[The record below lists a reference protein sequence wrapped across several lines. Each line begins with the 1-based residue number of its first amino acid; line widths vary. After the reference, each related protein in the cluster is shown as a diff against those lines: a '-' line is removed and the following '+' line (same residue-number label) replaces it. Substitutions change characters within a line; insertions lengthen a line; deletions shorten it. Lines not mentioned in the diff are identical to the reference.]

1 VSSSRV
7 RGLLLIVLVPLAL
20 FVPSAGAVSSELFIS
35 EYIEGSGQNKALEIY
50 NDTGSPVNLAT
61 GAYSVQYFFNGQTTA
76 GLTINLTGTVA
87 SGDVYVLAQATAA
100 AEILAQA
107 DQTSTATNWYNG
119 NDAVVLR
126 KGTTVVDSIGQI
138 GVDPGTEWG
147 TGLTST
153 MDNTLRRKASV
164 VAGDTNP
171 GDAFDPSLEWDGFA
185 NGTFGG
191 LGCPGVG
198 NCVTPPDPLG
208 VCGDPATLISVIQGS
223 DATSPVAGSQ
233 HTIEGVVIGDF
244 DGAGGLNGFFVQEED
259 ADRDGNPLTSEGIF
273 VAAVGTSVRGD
284 RVRVRG
290 TVSEFPAPPAAPV
303 NAMTR
308 LGNVTGM
315 AVCSSGSSV
324 TTTDVMLPAPSA
336 TNAPAAYE
344 PLEGMQVRLPQTLVI
359 SEYFDYDRFGEI
371 VLGLPLA
378 GESRHFTPTSLEEPS
393 TDPASPVQQRTAAY
407 LRSRITLDDGLGV
420 QNPEFTRHPNGDG
433 FGLMNSFRGGD
444 TVANTVGVLA
454 WDFNRWRIQPT
465 GAATYTEVNERPGPL
480 DSVEGIRVAT
490 MNTLNFFLTLD
501 IEPNNPP
508 NPLDNKC
515 GPALTLE
522 CRGADSNQPDEFNRQ
537 RTKLLAALAGLD
549 GDVIGLN
556 ELENTTGVDP
566 LGDPAKGI
574 VAGLNAMPGIGPYAA
589 IDTGTIGTDA
599 IKVGLIYRSSVVRP
613 VGAFRLLT
621 TAVDPRFI
629 DTRSRPVLAQTFE
642 VIATGARFTVA
653 VNHLKSKGSACL
665 PDDPDTGDG
674 SGNCN
679 LTRKAAAE
687 ALVDWLATDP
697 TGSDDPDFLIM
708 GDLNSYAKED
718 PIDAVRAGADDTL
731 GTADDYTN
739 LVEKYEGRFAYSF
752 VFDGQAGYLDHGLA
766 NFAVV
771 DQVLGA
777 AEWHINADEP
787 DLVDYDKSFKS
798 ATQDTFFE
806 PNQFRSADHDPLVVS
821 LCADLTA
828 CAIDRLQEVAD
839 TLEELMAS
847 ADSKARDKLGDVL
860 DKVESALRRLERDR
874 PNRQAAAGDIEG
886 AAGDLQAA
894 IKQGAVGTAEGNAL
908 LEDMARAVRLLAVD
922 AIEEAKAGGGKADK
936 IDEAE
941 LELARGDA
949 RLAAGH
955 FKEAIAKYQDAL
967 SKAEGA

>member
-1 VSSSRV
+1 MSAFRL
-7 RGLLLIVLVPLAL
+7 RGLLLIALVPLAL

-50 NDTGSPVNLAT
+50 NDTGAAVNLAT
-61 GAYSVQYFFNGQTTA
+61 GAYSVQYFFNGSTTA

-87 SGDVYVLAQATAA
+87 AGDVYVLAQATAA

-107 DQTSTATNWYNG
+107 DQTSAATNWYNG

-126 KGTTVVDSIGQI
+126 KGTAVVDSIGQI
-138 GVDPGTEWG
+138 GNDPGAQWG
-147 TGLTST
+147 TDPTGT
-153 MDNTLRRKASV
+153 MDNTLRRKASI
-164 VAGDTNP
+164 VAGDTNTA
-171 GDAFDPSLEWDGFA
+171 DAFDPSVEWDGFA

-191 LGCPGVG
+191 LGCPGTE

-208 VCGDPATLISVIQGS
+208 VCGDPATLISAIQGPG
-223 DATSPVAGSQ
+223 ATSPVAGSQ

-259 ADRDGNPLTSEGIF
+259 ADRDANALTSEGIF
-273 VAAVGTSVRGD
+273 VAAVGASIRGD

-290 TVSEFPAPPAAPV
+290 TVSEFPAPQAAPE

-308 LGNVTGM
+308 LGSVTGM
-315 AVCSSGSSV
+315 ATCSSGSSV
-324 TTTDVMLPAPSA
+324 TTTDVSFPAPSP

-359 SEYFDYDRFGEI
+359 SEYFDYDRFGEL

-378 GESRHFTPTSLEEPS
+378 GETRHFSPTSVAEPGP
-393 TDPASPVQQRTAAY
+393 PAQARLADY
-407 LRSRITLDDGLGV
+407 LVRRITLDDGLGI
-420 QNPEFTRHPNGDG
+420 QNPEFTRHPNGAG
-433 FGLMNSFRGGD
+433 FSLANSFRGGD
-444 TVANTVGVLA
+444 TVANTVGVMS

-465 GAATYTEVNERPGPL
+465 GAATYAKLNARPGAL

-515 GPALTLE
+515 GPLQTLE

-674 SGNCN
+674 QGNCN
-679 LTRKAAAE
+679 QTRKAAAQ

-708 GDLNSYAKED
+708 GDLNAYAKED

-731 GTADDYTN
+731 GTGDDYTN
-739 LVEKYEGRFAYSF
+739 LVEKYEGEFAYSF

-766 NFAVV
+766 NSAVV
-771 DQVLGA
+771 HQVLGRPSGTSTPTSRTSSTTTRRSSPRRRTRSSSRTSSGRPTT
-777 AEWHINADEP
+777 IRSSCP
-787 DLVDYDKSFKS
+787 S
-798 ATQDTFFE
+798 APT
-806 PNQFRSADHDPLVVS
+806 
-821 LCADLTA
+821 
-828 CAIDRLQEVAD
+828 
-839 TLEELMAS
+839 
-847 ADSKARDKLGDVL
+847 
-860 DKVESALRRLERDR
+860 
-874 PNRQAAAGDIEG
+874 
-886 AAGDLQAA
+886 
-894 IKQGAVGTAEGNAL
+894 
-908 LEDMARAVRLLAVD
+908 
-922 AIEEAKAGGGKADK
+922 
-936 IDEAE
+936 
-941 LELARGDA
+941 
-949 RLAAGH
+949 
-955 FKEAIAKYQDAL
+955 
-967 SKAEGA
+967 